1 MKLSRLLYFF
11 MLLLMPFSVFGQEA
25 SFRKIDSAK
34 KLALANVKND
44 TAYFHACFVIAAEYI
59 AMDMYDSAQ
68 IWLNYIGDRLPLRKP
83 SFFNFYI
90 SVEQSEMYYYSGL
103 LVMDMQESERI
114 LRFAKALNDSILL
127 ATGYNFV
134 GLANMNLDSTRKAI
148 PYFDSGM
155 RYVRQPPYPDKYLSA
170 SQPHHLLGNLAEGY
184 YKLGKYDSSK
194 LYAFRARDSAQKIN
208 SYRGIAVANNQLG
221 LVYARL
227 GMLDSAILFQ
237 QMAISIGLQHN
248 QHDVSLVSMGATA
261 GCYHQKGQPDTAIA
275 ILKRAVQL
283 LKEDTLINTY
293 FSNLFLEDAIQLF
306 KKLGLKDELIEV
318 MEMKATL
325 TARLVKRNDAQVAT
339 LVKAG
344 VMNEMRAANLK
355 LSEARQKQALSNTRF
370 MIALLVLVGLVI
382 LFFIY
387 RYYHN
392 KQLREIAIRNK
403 ISQDLHDDIG
413 ATLSSIQIYGELAGS
428 TLEKDTGQSKK
439 MIGEMTEQTKD
450 LMSRMSDVIWSMKPV
465 EDDKSSFSNRLK
477 NFSNELLV
485 PKNIQCHIDMDEQL
499 NQRIADPV
507 TRKNI
512 LLIIK
517 EAMNNI
523 AKYSEAVSCS
533 VQFKEENG
541 MAVLTIADDGKGMDL
556 ETAVK
561 GNGLDNMKKRTE
573 SLKGKYIV
581 QSSPGAGVT
590 IQCIFPIA
598 IFSHRP

>member
-1 MKLSRLLYFF
+1 MNINRIIFFLAFFLSTNLL
-11 MLLLMPFSVFGQEA
+11 FSQQQA
-25 SFRKIDSAK
+25 FRTIDSAK
-34 KLALANVKND
+34 KVALANIKND

-68 IWLNYIGDRLPLRKP
+68 VWLNYIGDRLPLRKP

-114 LRFAKALNDSILL
+114 LRFAKALDDSILL

-134 GLANMNLDSTRKAI
+134 GLANMNLDSNRKAI

-194 LYAFRARDSAQKIN
+194 MYAFRARDSAQEID

-227 GMLDSAILFQ
+227 GLLDSAILFQ
-237 QMAISIGLQHN
+237 QLAISQGLKHN

-261 GCYHQKGQPDTAIA
+261 GCYFQKGQRDSSVA
-275 ILKRAVQL
+275 ILKRAVKL
-283 LKEDTLINTY
+283 LKADTLINTY
-293 FSNLFLEDAIQLF
+293 FSNLFLEDAITLY
-306 KKLGLKDELIEV
+306 KKLGLRDELIDV
-318 MEMKATL
+318 MEMKASI

-344 VMNEMRAANLK
+344 VMNEMRAANLE

-392 KQLREIAIRNK
+392 KQLKEIAIRNK

-439 MIGEMTEQTKD
+439 MIGEMTVQTKD

-477 NFSNELLV
+477 NFSNELLA
-485 PKNIQCHIDMDEQL
+485 PKSIKCLIDIDEQL
-499 NQRIADPV
+499 NRQITDPV
-507 TRKNI
+507 SRKNI

-517 EAMNNI
+517 EAMNNV
-523 AKYSEAVSCS
+523 AKYSQAASCS
-533 VQFKEENG
+533 VLFKEENG
-541 MAVLTIADDGKGMDL
+541 LAVLTIADDGKGMDT
-556 ETAVK
+556 ENSVK

-581 QSSPGAGVT
+581 QSAPGAGVT
-590 IQCIFPIA
+590 IQCTFPIA
-598 IFSHRP
+598 IFSHRI